1 MSFGVSGTRVQLAKE
16 MGIEEQKESVVGRRD
31 LFRLPDD
38 LANDVRI
45 KKQTKRQSIIK

>member
-1 MSFGVSGTRVQLAKE
+1 LAKE
-16 MGIEEQKESVVGRRD
+16 MGIEEQKKSVVGRRD